1 MALTM
6 SVLVA
11 CTRAPSPATV
21 PSAEPQPP
29 VAADFLLPTP
39 VYFLRDGQ
47 IWRLARDA
55 ATLQQITREATP
67 VTDLDVSPVDGALVY
82 VTDNQLVKT
91 DAHGEN
97 RQVLV
102 SGPRL
107 PPVDGDLASLNDK
120 SHVAGRLAT
129 PRWSPGGDHIAY
141 IQNGLNVISVPG
153 GKVETVHPNDPIPA
167 QGDGGFEDPQLFMGV
182 IAWSPD
188 GLFLLVEVYRYPLSS
203 LFDRLAAIKSF
214 SDGTLV
220 KFSCAP
226 CDFAWSAD
234 SQYVYTANP
243 YLGGIEALARF
254 SIAGGQSHLLG
265 QDVPARFASFYAYP
279 QSPNRD
285 EVYVFMA
292 SSANPGE
299 PPATFQM
306 VRGPADGRGS
316 PTPLRTDAWPL
327 ETALW
332 TIDSSG
338 ALIVTSSASNGVQA
352 DTLVWLPADG
362 GPAIVL
368 PVTGPRIL
376 CWGASL

>member
-6 SVLVA
+6 SLLVA
-11 CTRAPSPATV
+11 CTRISAPGAAPSAG
-21 PSAEPQPP
+21 PSAG
-29 VAADFLLPTP
+29 ADFLLPAS

-47 IWRLARDA
+47 ICRLARDA
-55 ATLQQITREATP
+55 ETLQQITREVTP

-82 VTDNQLVKT
+82 VTDNQLIHT

-107 PPVDGDLASLNDK
+107 PSVGGDLASLNDE
-120 SHVAGRLAT
+120 SHIAGRLAA
-129 PRWSPGGDHIAY
+129 PRWSPDGDRIAY
-141 IQNGLNVISVPG
+141 VQNGLNTIAVPG
-153 GKVETVHPNDPIPA
+153 GKVEIVHPNDPISE
-167 QGDGGFEDPQLFMGV
+167 QGERGGEDPRLFMGV
-182 IAWSPD
+182 VAWSPD
-188 GLFLLVEVYRYPLSS
+188 GLYLLAEVYRYPLSS
-203 LFDRLAAIKSF
+203 LFDRLAAVKSL

-220 KFSCAP
+220 KFRCAP

-254 SIAGGQSHLLG
+254 SIVGGQSHLLG

-279 QSPNRD
+279 ESPNRD

-292 SSANPGE
+292 SSADPGE

-306 VRGPADGRGS
+306 VRGPADGWGS
-316 PTPLRTDAWPL
+316 PVPLRTDTWPI
-327 ETALW
+327 EAALW
-332 TIDSSG
+332 ATDGSG
-338 ALIVTSSASNGVQA
+338 ALVVTSSASNGVPA
-352 DTLVWLPADG
+352 DTLVWLPVDG

-368 PVTGPRIL
+368 PVTGPRTL
-376 CWGASL
+376 RWSASL